1 MRKEIVLV
9 LVAAVLILGGV
20 AAVFESVDVNVWKVS
35 TFDFSGPKCGGLIL
49 PNGDPLPEGPT

>member
-20 AAVFESVDVNVWKVS
+20 AAVFESVDVTLWKVP
-35 TFDFSGPKCGGLIL
+35 TLDLSGPKCGGLIL
-49 PNGDPLPEGPT
+49 PSGDPLPDGPS